1 MERSNHSEDRFPRQ
15 MNHDPNLQ
23 GSPFGTPPPHRRC
36 SRAREEPLGMV
47 HPSTPSTSIM
57 VLQQSFRFR
66 RHRLVNNVFAMY
78 AYEALSTP
86 FCSSVDWSRQGINR
100 LTGMLG
106 STASLPA

>member
-1 MERSNHSEDRFPRQ
+1 MTRIGRAAPSV
-15 MNHDPNLQ
+15 
-23 GSPFGTPPPHRRC
+23 PPPPRGDVPGP
-36 SRAREEPLGMV
+36 ETNLWGMV

-66 RHRLVNNVFAMY
+66 RHWLVNNVFAMY